1 MFAWLRASDPTEM
14 LWHVAFYRFCR
25 ALCVVAS
32 RVFYKLRIEGR
43 ENVPETGGLLIVSNH
58 QSHLDPVFVGVG
70 VGRRNMASIA
80 RAGLFK
86 NPLLRLLLR
95 GLGSISLKQDE
106 GDAGAIR
113 AAIGELKKGRAM
125 LIFPEGSRSPDGQVH
140 EFKRGTWLLLS
151 RSGCT
156 VLPAAVEGA
165 FNAWPRTRS
174 VPHLFGH
181 RCAVAFGKPIPFE
194 DLKRLGAEAGLE
206 MLEARVNDLRLKL
219 QQTGTPLKS
228 PSVLQPAA
236 APPPPAES

>member
-1 MFAWLRASDPTEM
+1 MFARLRASDPTEM

-25 ALCVVAS
+25 MLCVVAS
-32 RVFYKLRIEGR
+32 RVLYRLRIEGR
-43 ENVPETGGLLIVSNH
+43 ENVPSSGGLLIVSNH

-113 AAIGELKKGRAM
+113 TAITELKKGRAM
-125 LIFPEGSRSPDGQVH
+125 LIFPEGSRSPDGNVH

-165 FNAWPRTRS
+165 FYAWPRTRS

-181 RCAVAFGKPIPFE
+181 RCAVAFGEPIPFD
-194 DLKRLGAEAGLE
+194 DLKRLGPDAGLE
-206 MLEARVNDLRLKL
+206 MLATRVNDLRLKL
-219 QQTGTPLKS
+219 QQTSS
-228 PSVLQPAA
+228 PIKNPSALQPVA
-236 APPPPAES
+236 APPQPAKS